1 MSQFKASDDPPC
13 WLVQKMKFQ
22 TKGAIGFGKQA
33 TKYGERAT
41 SPNAMGGSMKEIL
54 RQDLI
59 RYRARRTCRNVEMRI
74 QLPCLYLIG

>member
-59 RYRARRTCRNVEMRI
+59 RYRHVEPVVM
-74 QLPCLYLIG
+74 LKCESSCLVFI